1 MIEAI
6 PGLANDQLKYLAGCR
21 SLKRVGLGGNLQID
35 ETGLVHLAELPELTT
50 LFLGGTR
57 FTSEMAEAVSR
68 LDSVFLLDLNTT
80 LISDESVRPLA
91 KMKSLRDLCLTN
103 NAISDRG
110 VEYLQGLDLYILR
123 LSETDVTDKCLD
135 SLFGMKSLYA
145 LNLDVCNITDEGVE
159 KLLKLR
165 SLQALGL
172 ESTQV
177 TFGALCKLANLH
189 FLESLH
195 VSFCGLSDEE
205 AAKLKKTLP
214 FCKNINTTARLFGAH
229 TTARRMKP
237 PPANQ

>member
-1 MIEAI
+1 
-6 PGLANDQLKYLAGCR
+6 
-21 SLKRVGLGGNLQID
+21 
-35 ETGLVHLAELPELTT
+35 
-50 LFLGGTR
+50 GTR